1 MTTPTWQ
8 ASWIPC
14 TERLPIAC
22 FFSNCVSESDQV
34 LVTCHGHVTIA
45 ELERYE
51 DGIWRG
57 TGDHVLESVTHWMPL
72 PDAPTDD
79 VD

>member
-1 MTTPTWQ
+1 MATPTWQ

-51 DGIWRG
+51 GGRPPHCLARRWRPRAG
-57 TGDHVLESVTHWMPL
+57 VSDPL
-72 PDAPTDD
+72 DAAP
-79 VD
+79 